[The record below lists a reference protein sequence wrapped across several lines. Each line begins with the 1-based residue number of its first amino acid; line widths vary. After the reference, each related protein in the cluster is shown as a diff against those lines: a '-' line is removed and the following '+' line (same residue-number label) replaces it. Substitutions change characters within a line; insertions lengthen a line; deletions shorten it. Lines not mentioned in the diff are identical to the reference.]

1 MGKHKT
7 DQTIKKAVAEFVLIV
22 VGVSIALWLENVL
35 ETIKEEEVEQAYIQS
50 FHQDWKI
57 DIKMLK
63 QVIKMNQTL
72 KVGAQQLYDDLQQNK
87 VTEEDLPSR
96 VFILLNYQYFTA
108 QDFTFKSIQETGDFR
123 LLREEQFKR
132 DLMKL
137 VGYNEIIKE
146 AQRNYQQAL
155 DYHIVPLIMDNIDLA
170 NQKVVTPGFVEDHR
184 LFNLVL
190 YTIND
195 LDSRLKSSQTML
207 EFLEKMSKK

>member
-1 MGKHKT
+1 MGKQKT
-7 DQTIKKAVAEFVLIV
+7 DQTIKKAVAEFILIV

-35 ETIKEEEVEQAYIQS
+35 ETIKEQEVEQAYIQS

-57 DIKMLK
+57 DIKLLK
-63 QVIKMNQTL
+63 QVIKMN
-72 KVGAQQLYDDLQQNK
+72 KASRDGAQQLFDDLQQNK

-96 VFILLNYQYFTA
+96 VFILLNYQYFKV
-108 QDFTFKSIQETGDFR
+108 QDFTLKSIQETGNFR

-137 VGYNEIIKE
+137 RGYNEIIKE

-170 NQKVVTPGFVEDHR
+170 NQKVVNPGFVNDHR
-184 LFNLVL
+184 LLNLVS

-195 LDSRLKSSQTML
+195 LDARLKSSQILL